1 MTAEFGDSGRAAYN
15 LLNLPQNR
23 VGREG
28 YEYLCLF
35 AGYPESDKCW
45 VKICDIDPG
54 LVREYRREIFS

>member
-1 MTAEFGDSGRAAYN
+1 M
-15 LLNLPQNR
+15 
-23 VGREG
+23 
-28 YEYLCLF
+28 CLF